1 LYVSQLLT
9 TNPRFNQVWEVRDY
23 RKTGLER
30 SSVQTLGQEGEYP
43 VAVHLRTL
51 EGGPVQVLAGYDAL
65 WEQVAQKEIKV
76 WERAPRSLTQNLW
89 SWSEAHYMADVTA
102 VSLAAE
108 PGKVLTISED
118 GAVLTV
124 WDATSLAPLYTKVR
138 ALGGYSVVDKGRL
151 SVAFLSKV
159 ASSRGRFSLFI
170 QFEFREPCLNAPK
183 SVEARGNSRF
193 TSL

>member
-1 LYVSQLLT
+1 MLPPVSFCQICFVVSQLFMI
-9 TNPRFNQVWEVRDY
+9 NPRFNQVWEVRDH

-43 VAVHLRTL
+43 VSVHLRTL

-108 PGKVLTISED
+108 PGKVLTITED

-138 ALGGYSVVDKGRL
+138 WRL
-151 SVAFLSKV
+151 SGGQRASFCCVFLSKLAQV
-159 ASSRGRFSLFI
+159 HAKAFALYLSC
-170 QFEFREPCLNAPK
+170 E
-183 SVEARGNSRF
+183 SRF
-193 TSL
+193 PK